1 MGKTYADNRNIS
13 EIKDTNGNIKN
24 DGLSVDNILGTYI
37 HGIFDSSDVAKR
49 IIDKLMQEKGI
60 ENQAEEKNIN
70 ELRNKEYDKL
80 ADMLM
85 KNLNISKIY
94 EIMEKGV

>member
-1 MGKTYADNRNIS
+1 
-13 EIKDTNGNIKN
+13 
-24 DGLSVDNILGTYI
+24 
-37 HGIFDSSDVAKR
+37 
-49 IIDKLMQEKGI
+49 MQEKGI

>member
-1 MGKTYADNRNIS
+1 M
-13 EIKDTNGNIKN
+13 
-24 DGLSVDNILGTYI
+24 L
-37 HGIFDSSDVAKR
+37 VAKDSV
-49 IIDKLMQEKGI
+49 ILYNGI
-60 ENQAEEKNIN
+60 QHKEGRPTKCIEQNKNQAEEKNIN